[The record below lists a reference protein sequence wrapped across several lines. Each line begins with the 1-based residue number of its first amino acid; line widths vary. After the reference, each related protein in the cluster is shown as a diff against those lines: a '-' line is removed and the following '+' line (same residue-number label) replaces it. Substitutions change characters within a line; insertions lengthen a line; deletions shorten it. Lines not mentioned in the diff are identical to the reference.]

1 MSAAEAI
8 AQSNAVDEPI
18 SPRQDASPIQQA
30 IQTLG
35 ALNPLNSLD
44 MPADPD
50 AQATV
55 TDFLDFTEYLPAD
68 IMRSLTLIGKLD
80 DTHINASTKVH
91 ELAKKWSQLPN
102 IPPSERTSAADLR
115 ADISELLQQGMN
127 ARVSAHA
134 EAVRMDG
141 EVKRHHSRIKTILAK
156 LETMFENYPPPEEI
170 KSPVAT
176 FKSPQAAA
184 GSKAP
189 LRLDGQKPRR
199 HRVPR
204 ITVPGEVLAPYE
216 LNYEP
221 FTSDSESSSEDE
233 DAASLSTSR
242 VTPAPQPRIKVMKA
256 LARPP
261 KAGKAP
267 KPRTSVPPPH
277 IPGGE
282 QPLSTSA
289 ALAQLGPPPVNPVIG
304 GPDAPWGQLT
314 PFELA
319 KLRKKMKKNAAW
331 TPSVT
336 MIARELQALGRG
348 YEAFKAA
355 QQQAEQ
361 EGRVFEGKMPV
372 PVKNP
377 TTGEM
382 QMPVGAVSEEALAAD
397 EANTYN
403 RGMKLN
409 EAKKLKRVQLAHQ
422 AAIEAEESAK
432 LLDNV
437 ARILMNNSQPAIT
450 QPTPTPTIVNNSRP
464 KQPKKRK
471 RESVI
476 ETDAT
481 KPESQ
486 IKRMKN
492 ETPVPTPQLNLQPHQ
507 RTAVPTPVLHS
518 TTPIPLPIHAQDH
531 SSAAKSSAS
540 VTSATS
546 PAPNSIAGS
555 SSAAPP
561 VPPIKLPPAETPIPP
576 PLRSPRKSTTPILP
590 PVRETRKTQTTRTQ
604 EQQQQPQQQQQ
615 QQPQN
620 QPQTQ
625 PQPLQQQQQQ
635 QQQPQPPPQ
644 QNQLPQKQ
652 QLQVQQQQKETKS
665 LSRKTTP
672 AADVPSH
679 TPDPDEQAASTTATA
694 PPSVAST
701 TSIRRKASSIEP
713 QPSLASDRP
722 RRTSTARNTPAPDKA
737 PAETSTTT
745 RTTGKRTKRPAP
757 GVISRTVSGGNSA
770 VGKRKAAPK
779 KSARTGKGKDK
790 AAAEGRQAAAAAAAA
805 TAAAAGTKNEMEI
818 EVDDDGNVI
827 DPDEPRY
834 CLCNRVSFGIMIQC
848 DNVDVS
854 KQPTKKKSTSKKS
867 GKAAASRGSA
877 TSTSTMSISTRSK
890 IDQKNVKRKQ
900 GTKGDEYDEE
910 QDEEQAPNKENEE
923 EDAESYPS
931 QTGKKRVRIARG
943 QCSNNSDDEDDG
955 ESGGG
960 NQNNQKEHKANHD
973 VKPQKCQQEWFHL
986 ECVGLTAIPART
998 TKWYCPDC
1006 RKALNIGEKGEVSAR
1021 GIKA

>member
-8 AQSNAVDEPI
+8 EQSNAMNEPI
-18 SPRQDASPIQQA
+18 SPRQDAPPIQQA

-80 DTHINASTKVH
+80 ETHVNASTKVH
-91 ELAKKWSQLPN
+91 ELATKWSQLPN
-102 IPPSERTSAADLR
+102 IPPPERTSAVNVR
-115 ADISELLQQGMN
+115 ADISEQLQQGMN

-141 EVKRHHSRIKTILAK
+141 EVKRHYSRIKTILAK
-156 LETMFENYPPPEEI
+156 LETMLENYPPPEEI

-189 LRLDGQKPRR
+189 LRLDGHKPRR
-199 HRVPR
+199 HAIPR

-233 DAASLSTSR
+233 DVASLSTSR
-242 VTPAPQPRIKVMKA
+242 VTPAPQPRIKVVKA
-256 LARPP
+256 PARPP

-277 IPGGE
+277 VPGGE

-355 QQQAEQ
+355 QQKAEQ

-437 ARILMNNSQPAIT
+437 ARILMNNSQPAIA

-476 ETDAT
+476 EADAT

-540 VTSATS
+540 VASATS
-546 PAPNSIAGS
+546 PAPSSIAGS

-590 PVRETRKTQTTRTQ
+590 PVRETRKTQMTRTQ
-604 EQQQQPQQQQQ
+604 EQQQQQPTTQPQPQSLQQ
-615 QQPQN
+615 QQPPPPQPLPQQN
-620 QPQTQ
+620 QPQ
-625 PQPLQQQQQQ
+625 
-635 QQQPQPPPQ
+635 
-644 QNQLPQKQ
+644 QKQ
-652 QLQVQQQQKETKS
+652 QLQVQQQQKEIQS
-665 LSRKTTP
+665 ASRVTTP

-679 TPDPDEQAASTTATA
+679 TPDQEELAVSTTVTA

-701 TSIRRKASSIEP
+701 TSIRRKASSLEP
-713 QPSLASDRP
+713 QASLASERP

-737 PAETSTTT
+737 PAETTTTT

-790 AAAEGRQAAAAAAAA
+790 AAVEGRQ
-805 TAAAAGTKNEMEI
+805 TAAAVAAMTAAAGAKNEMEV
-818 EVDDDGNVI
+818 EVDDEGNVI

-848 DNVDVS
+848 DNIDVS
-854 KQPTKKKSTSKKS
+854 KQPNKKKKSASKKS

-890 IDQKNVKRKQ
+890 TDEKGLRRKQ
-900 GTKGDEYDEE
+900 ETKEDVHEEE
-910 QDEEQAPNKENEE
+910 QDEEQAPNKENAEE
-923 EDAESYPS
+923 NAESYPS
-931 QTGKKRVRIARG
+931 QTGKKRVRIARS
-943 QCSNNSDDEDDG
+943 QCSNNSEDKEDG
-955 ESGGG
+955 EIWGG
-960 NQNNQKEHKANHD
+960 NQNNQKRHKAND
-973 VKPQKCQQEWFHL
+973 VVNPQKCQQEWFHL

>member
-8 AQSNAVDEPI
+8 AQASNAMNEAI
-18 SPRQDASPIQQA
+18 SPRQDAPPIQQA
-30 IQTLG
+30 MQTLG

-80 DTHINASTKVH
+80 ETHVNASTKVH
-91 ELAKKWSQLPN
+91 ELATKWSQLPN
-102 IPPSERTSAADLR
+102 IPPPERTSAVDVR
-115 ADISELLQQGMN
+115 AAISEQLQQGMN

-176 FKSPQAAA
+176 FKSPQAVA

-199 HRVPR
+199 HAVPR

-233 DAASLSTSR
+233 DVASLSTSR
-242 VTPAPQPRIKVMKA
+242 VTPAPQPRIKVVKA
-256 LARPP
+256 SARPP

-277 IPGGE
+277 VPGGE

-355 QQQAEQ
+355 QQKAEQ
-361 EGRVFEGKMPV
+361 EGRIFEGKMPV

-437 ARILMNNSQPAIT
+437 ARILMNNSQPAIA

-476 ETDAT
+476 EADAT

-540 VTSATS
+540 VASATS
-546 PAPNSIAGS
+546 PAPSSIAGS

-604 EQQQQPQQQQQ
+604 EQQQQ
-615 QQPQN
+615 QPQN
-620 QPQTQ
+620 QPPTQLQ
-625 PQPLQQQQQQ
+625 PQPLQQQQPPQPN
-635 QQQPQPPPQ
+635 QPQ
-644 QNQLPQKQ
+644 QKQ
-652 QLQVQQQQKETKS
+652 QLQVQQPQKEIQN
-665 LSRKTTP
+665 
-672 AADVPSH
+672 AH
-679 TPDPDEQAASTTATA
+679 TPDQEEQAVSTTATA

-701 TSIRRKASSIEP
+701 TSIRRKASSLEP
-713 QPSLASDRP
+713 QASIASDRP

-737 PAETSTTT
+737 PAETTTTT

-790 AAAEGRQAAAAAAAA
+790 AAMEGRHTAAAVAA
-805 TAAAAGTKNEMEI
+805 TAAAAGAKNEMEV
-818 EVDDDGNVI
+818 EVDDEGNVI

-854 KQPTKKKSTSKKS
+854 KQPTMKKKSTNKKS

-890 IDQKNVKRKQ
+890 TDQTGLRRKQ
-900 GTKGDEYDEE
+900 ETREDEHEEE
-910 QDEEQAPNKENEE
+910 QDEEQAPNKEIAEE
-923 EDAESYPS
+923 NAESYPS
-931 QTGKKRVRIARG
+931 QTGKKRVRIARS
-943 QCSNNSDDEDDG
+943 QCSNNSDDKENR
-955 ESGGG
+955 ESGEG
-960 NQNNQKEHKANHD
+960 NQNNQKGDKAN
-973 VKPQKCQQEWFHL
+973 VVVNPQKCQQEWFHL

>member
-1 MSAAEAI
+1 MSAPEAI
-8 AQSNAVDEPI
+8 AQSNAMVEPV
-18 SPRQDASPIQQA
+18 SPRQDAPPIEQA

-80 DTHINASTKVH
+80 ETHINASTIVH
-91 ELAKKWSQLPN
+91 ELTKKWSQLPN
-102 IPPSERTSAADLR
+102 MPPSERTSAVDLR
-115 ADISELLQQGMN
+115 ADISEQLQQGMN

-141 EVKRHHSRIKTILAK
+141 EVKRHHSRINTILAK
-156 LETMFENYPPPEEI
+156 LVTMLENYPPPEEI

-184 GSKAP
+184 ESKAP
-189 LRLDGQKPRR
+189 IRLDGQKRR

-221 FTSDSESSSEDE
+221 FTTDSDSSSEDE
-233 DAASLSTSR
+233 DAASLSTNR

-256 LARPP
+256 PARPP

-277 IPGGE
+277 IPGAD

-289 ALAQLGPPPVNPVIG
+289 MLAQLGPPPVNPTIG

-355 QQQAEQ
+355 QQKAEQ

-382 QMPVGAVSEEALAAD
+382 QMPAGAVSEEALAAD

-450 QPTPTPTIVNNSRP
+450 QPTPTPTIANNSRP

-476 ETDAT
+476 EADAT
-481 KPESQ
+481 KPESR

-531 SSAAKSSAS
+531 SSVAKSSAS
-540 VTSATS
+540 VASATS
-546 PAPNSIAGS
+546 PAPSSIA
-555 SSAAPP
+555 
-561 VPPIKLPPAETPIPP
+561 
-576 PLRSPRKSTTPILP
+576 
-590 PVRETRKTQTTRTQ
+590 
-604 EQQQQPQQQQQ
+604 
-615 QQPQN
+615 
-620 QPQTQ
+620 
-625 PQPLQQQQQQ
+625 
-635 QQQPQPPPQ
+635 
-644 QNQLPQKQ
+644 
-652 QLQVQQQQKETKS
+652 
-665 LSRKTTP
+665 
-672 AADVPSH
+672 D
-679 TPDPDEQAASTTATA
+679 PDP
-694 PPSVAST
+694 
-701 TSIRRKASSIEP
+701 
-713 QPSLASDRP
+713 
-722 RRTSTARNTPAPDKA
+722 
-737 PAETSTTT
+737 
-745 RTTGKRTKRPAP
+745 
-757 GVISRTVSGGNSA
+757 
-770 VGKRKAAPK
+770 
-779 KSARTGKGKDK
+779 
-790 AAAEGRQAAAAAAAA
+790 AAA
-805 TAAAAGTKNEMEI
+805 TVA
-818 EVDDDGNVI
+818 
-827 DPDEPRY
+827 
-834 CLCNRVSFGIMIQC
+834 
-848 DNVDVS
+848 
-854 KQPTKKKSTSKKS
+854 
-867 GKAAASRGSA
+867 
-877 TSTSTMSISTRSK
+877 
-890 IDQKNVKRKQ
+890 QKV
-900 GTKGDEYDEE
+900 Y
-910 QDEEQAPNKENEE
+910 
-923 EDAESYPS
+923 
-931 QTGKKRVRIARG
+931 
-943 QCSNNSDDEDDG
+943 NSD
-955 ESGGG
+955 SSS
-960 NQNNQKEHKANHD
+960 
-973 VKPQKCQQEWFHL
+973 C
-986 ECVGLTAIPART
+986 
-998 TKWYCPDC
+998 
-1006 RKALNIGEKGEVSAR
+1006 
-1021 GIKA
+1021 

>member
-1 MSAAEAI
+1 MSDPEAI
-8 AQSNAVDEPI
+8 APSNAMDEPV
-18 SPRQDASPIQQA
+18 SPRQNAPPIQQA

-68 IMRSLTLIGKLD
+68 IMRSLTLITKLD
-80 DTHINASTKVH
+80 ETYVDASTKVH
-91 ELAKKWSQLPN
+91 ELTTKWSQLPN
-102 IPPSERTSAADLR
+102 IPPSERTSAVELR
-115 ADISELLQQGMN
+115 ADISERLQQGMN

-156 LETMFENYPPPEEI
+156 LETMLENYPPPEEI

-176 FKSPQAAA
+176 FKSPQTAA
-184 GSKAP
+184 GSMAP
-189 LRLDGQKPRR
+189 PRLDGQKPRR

-233 DAASLSTSR
+233 DAASLSTSH
-242 VTPAPQPRIKVMKA
+242 VTPAPQPRIKVTKA
-256 LARPP
+256 SARPP

-277 IPGGE
+277 IPGSDN
-282 QPLSTSA
+282 PLSTSA
-289 ALAQLGPPPVNPVIG
+289 QLAQLGPAPVNPVVG
-304 GPDAPWGQLT
+304 SPDAPWGQLT

-348 YEAFKAA
+348 YEAFQAA
-355 QQQAEQ
+355 KQKAEQ

-382 QMPVGAVSEEALAAD
+382 QMPIGAVSEEALAAD

-450 QPTPTPTIVNNSRP
+450 QPPPTPAVVNNSRP
-464 KQPKKRK
+464 KQLKKRK
-471 RESVI
+471 RESAI
-476 ETDAT
+476 DADAA
-481 KPESQ
+481 KPESH
-486 IKRMKN
+486 IKRVKN

-540 VTSATS
+540 VASATS
-546 PAPNSIAGS
+546 PAPSSIAGS

-590 PVRETRKTQTTRTQ
+590 PVRETRKTQTTRAQ
-604 EQQQQPQQQQQ
+604 EQQQQPQAQPQTQPQLIPQPIQQQQQ
-615 QQPQN
+615 QQPQ
-620 QPQTQ
+620 P
-625 PQPLQQQQQQ
+625 
-635 QQQPQPPPQ
+635 PPPQ

-652 QLQVQQQQKETKS
+652 QLHVQQQQKEPKS
-665 LSRKTTP
+665 SSRKTTP
-672 AADVPSH
+672 AADVPNH
-679 TPDPDEQAASTTATA
+679 TPDPEEQAASTIATA

-701 TSIRRKASSIEP
+701 TSLRRKASSIEP
-713 QPSLASDRP
+713 QSSLASDRP

-737 PAETSTTT
+737 PAETTTTT
-745 RTTGKRTKRPAP
+745 RAAGKRTKRPAP

-790 AAAEGRQAAAAAAAA
+790 AAAEGRQAAAAAAAS
-805 TAAAAGTKNEMEI
+805 AAAAGAKNEGEV
-818 EVDDDGNVI
+818 EVDDEGNVI

-854 KQPTKKKSTSKKS
+854 KQPTKKKKSASKKS

-877 TSTSTMSISTRSK
+877 TATSTSSISTRSK
-890 IDQKNVKRKQ
+890 SNRKR
-900 GTKGDEYDEE
+900 GIEEDEHGEEE
-910 QDEEQAPNKENEE
+910 QDEEQAPSKEENEE
-923 EDAESYPS
+923 NAES
-931 QTGKKRVRIARG
+931 KRVRTARS
-943 QCSNNSDDEDDG
+943 QCSNNSDDDEEHD
-955 ESGGG
+955 EKRGGRS
-960 NQNNQKEHKANHD
+960 QNNSDGHKANHH
-973 VKPQKCQQEWFHL
+973 VFPQKCQQEWFHL

>member
-1 MSAAEAI
+1 MSDPEAI
-8 AQSNAVDEPI
+8 APSNAMDEPI
-18 SPRQDASPIQQA
+18 SPRQNAPPIQQA

-68 IMRSLTLIGKLD
+68 IMRSLTLITKLD
-80 DTHINASTKVH
+80 ENYVDASTKVH
-91 ELAKKWSQLPN
+91 ELTTKWSQLPN
-102 IPPSERTSAADLR
+102 IPPSERTSAVELR
-115 ADISELLQQGMN
+115 ADISEWLRQGMN
-127 ARVSAHA
+127 ARVSSHA

-141 EVKRHHSRIKTILAK
+141 VVKRHHSRVKTILSK
-156 LETMFENYPPPEEI
+156 LETMLENYPPPEEI

-176 FKSPQAAA
+176 FKSPQTVA
-184 GSKAP
+184 GSKVLP
-189 LRLDGQKPRR
+189 PRLDGQKTRR
-199 HRVPR
+199 HRIPR

-221 FTSDSESSSEDE
+221 FTSGSESSSEDE
-233 DAASLSTSR
+233 DATSLSTSR
-242 VTPAPQPRIKVMKA
+242 VTPAPQPRIKVTKA
-256 LARPP
+256 SARPN

-277 IPGGE
+277 IPGSE
-282 QPLSTSA
+282 LSTG
-289 ALAQLGPPPVNPVIG
+289 AQLTHLGPAPANSAVGTPE
-304 GPDAPWGQLT
+304 APWGQLT
-314 PFELA
+314 PAELA

-348 YEAFKAA
+348 YEAFQAA
-355 QQQAEQ
+355 KQKAEQ
-361 EGRVFEGKMPV
+361 EGKVFEGKMPV

-409 EAKKLKRVQLAHQ
+409 EAKKLKREQLAQQ

-450 QPTPTPTIVNNSRP
+450 QPPPTPALVNNSRP

-471 RESVI
+471 RESVL
-476 ETDAT
+476 DADAAR
-481 KPESQ
+481 PESH
-486 IKRMKN
+486 IKRVKN
-492 ETPVPTPQLNLQPHQ
+492 ETPVPTPQLNRQPHQ
-507 RTAVPTPVLHS
+507 RTTVPTPVLHS

-540 VTSATS
+540 VASATS
-546 PAPNSIAGS
+546 PAPSSIAGS

-561 VPPIKLPPAETPIPP
+561 VPPIKLPSAETPIPP

-590 PVRETRKTQTTRTQ
+590 PVRETRKTQTTRAQ
-604 EQQQQPQQQQQ
+604 EQQQQPQQQTQTQ
-615 QQPQN
+615 A

-625 PQPLQQQQQQ
+625 PQPIPQPIQQQQQQ
-635 QQQPQPPPQ
+635 EQPLPPPQ
-644 QNQLPQKQ
+644 QNQIPPNQ
-652 QLQVQQQQKETKS
+652 QLQVQQQQKEPRNS
-665 LSRKTTP
+665 SRKTTP

-679 TPDPDEQAASTTATA
+679 TPDSEELAVVTTTTA

-737 PAETSTTT
+737 PAETTTTT
-745 RTTGKRTKRPAP
+745 RAAGKRTKRPAP

-779 KSARTGKGKDK
+779 KSARTGKVKDK
-790 AAAEGRQAAAAAAAA
+790 AAAEGRQAAAAAAAS
-805 TAAAAGTKNEMEI
+805 AAAAGTRQEGEV
-818 EVDDDGNVI
+818 EVDDEGNVI
-827 DPDEPRY
+827 DPNEPRY

-848 DNVDVS
+848 DNVD
-854 KQPTKKKSTSKKS
+854 
-867 GKAAASRGSA
+867 
-877 TSTSTMSISTRSK
+877 
-890 IDQKNVKRKQ
+890 
-900 GTKGDEYDEE
+900 
-910 QDEEQAPNKENEE
+910 
-923 EDAESYPS
+923 
-931 QTGKKRVRIARG
+931 
-943 QCSNNSDDEDDG
+943 
-955 ESGGG
+955 
-960 NQNNQKEHKANHD
+960 
-973 VKPQKCQQEWFHL
+973 KCQQEWFHL

-1021 GIKA
+1021 GVKA